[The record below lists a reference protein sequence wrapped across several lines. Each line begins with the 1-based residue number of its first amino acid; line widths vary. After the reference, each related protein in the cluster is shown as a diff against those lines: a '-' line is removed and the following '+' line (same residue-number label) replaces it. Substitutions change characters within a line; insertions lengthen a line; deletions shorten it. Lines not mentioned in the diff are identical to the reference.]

1 MAGRSDPG
9 RAIARSRDGTAADSA
24 SDPIGTAPTVVER
37 VVYRDG
43 TADGAVDVA
52 IVYEIPESVSKLAF
66 WIERPTVSV
75 VATDGFER
83 SDVGGYTWQGS
94 VDGPA
99 FEWDGTGERATVICR
114 QSLTADRPSTYG
126 AGTEDW
132 ALCLRPRTHTRW
144 RYRGAEPRIDRRAA
158 VQGPGMAGEQ
168 FAYIGA
174 HDLTERQV
182 SAETVR
188 LVVPAAARLAAKP
201 DRILD
206 SLAAASG
213 RLDVGGRNDVVTVFV
228 APTDGASWAHRGL
241 SLGPDARVNDD
252 ADLAAPTNIW
262 VHEYVHTRQER
273 AATTPETEWLLE
285 ATAEYYA
292 LTQAFERGAI
302 GFPAYRRVLERGVG
316 DESPDVVLADPS
328 TWADD
333 AQYRTGAL
341 VVAALDR
348 RIRAASGGETTF
360 QAVLRAW
367 NRSSPAPFDARAFA
381 DAVDRAGGP
390 AARAAAIAYTQTPTT
405 PRPWSASTHAATFD
419 VSRAACGA
427 KPEAID
433 AVPSLGAPVEGVG
446 DAAIDSAAA
455 RHR

>member
-1 MAGRSDPG
+1 MAGRSGPG
-9 RAIARSRDGTAADSA
+9 RAIARPAAAGTESVGDAV
-24 SDPIGTAPTVVER
+24 PRVVER

-43 TADGAVDVA
+43 DVDGAVDVA
-52 IVYEIPESVSKLAF
+52 IVYEIPDAVSKLAF

-75 VATDGFER
+75 VATDGFDR

-99 FEWDGTGERATVICR
+99 FEWDGSGDRATVICR
-114 QSLTADRPSTYG
+114 QPLTADDPSTYG
-126 AGTEDW
+126 AGTDDW

-144 RYRGAEPRIDRRAA
+144 RYRGTEPRIDRRAA
-158 VQGPGMAGEQ
+158 VRGVGIAGEQ
-168 FAYIGA
+168 FVCLGEHAIA
-174 HDLTERQV
+174 KRRVD
-182 SAETVR
+182 AETVR
-188 LVVPAAARLAAKP
+188 LVVPAAATPSTAP

-206 SLAAASG
+206 SLAAASEH
-213 RLDVGGRNDVVTVFV
+213 LDVGGRSDLVTVFV
-228 APTDGASWAHRGL
+228 APTDGACWAHRGL

-252 ADLAAPTNIW
+252 AALAAPTNIW
-262 VHEYVHTRQER
+262 VHEYVHTRQDR
-273 AATTPETEWLLE
+273 TATTAATEWLLE

-302 GFPAYRRVLERGVG
+302 DFPTYRQVLERGVG
-316 DESPDVVLADPS
+316 EDSPEVVLADPS

-360 QAVLRAW
+360 QAVLRTW
-367 NRSSPAPFDARAFA
+367 NAAAPAPFDATAFA
-381 DAVDRAGGP
+381 DAVERAGGP
-390 AARAAAIAYTQTPTT
+390 AARAAAIAYTETPTT

-419 VSRAACGA
+419 VSPADCEAAGSPLDADQSGWTTADRVGDVAIDRAA
-427 KPEAID
+427 P
-433 AVPSLGAPVEGVG
+433 
-446 DAAIDSAAA
+446 